1 MSIAAQTA
9 TAPWVDEDLNR
20 AHEIEQIR
28 GIVWS
33 AWRAVNDD
41 METRLSANEND
52 EAMISALREMC
63 RLMIHV
69 ANVQGDTGTVML
81 LSATIEDLLTL
92 REG

>member
-1 MSIAAQTA
+1 
-9 TAPWVDEDLNR
+9 
-20 AHEIEQIR
+20 
-28 GIVWS
+28 
-33 AWRAVNDD
+33 